1 MRGFYLKLSS
11 KFIASNL
18 LLVMVIAAVGGL
30 GYWGNSYSGARY
42 ESANASAAL
51 VLKVKD
57 AQLALSG
64 YRLSGDEQLSLE
76 ASEAAQHAVQSAA
89 DIAAGD
95 EIVSELGSFVAAI
108 DTFHQRFE
116 QNRTLEKSVVTGI
129 EALLANVSDQSA
141 RARVAFEEKSQLAQ
155 HAEAQRGA
163 AFSALS
169 QVNEIAEAVNRLAT
183 TNLKFS
189 YTWQPDLAESV
200 QDQSANLAAL
210 LGERSEV
217 AGLGASKGS
226 FADVARLLGDF
237 DGAFEKFF
245 KNSDAIAAAD
255 AEIALRDMA
264 GQVGTLR
271 EALSTEFAKATS
283 TSADTASEMRDSQA
297 VMRAAQ
303 EVLRE
308 MLKLRSFIQEMMTST
323 DADELRSNF
332 ELAQAAEDAITSVL
346 GSLDIKQTAVDD
358 LGRGIAELY
367 QSFNQLLVEE
377 ESVDLLAEQSG
388 TRLTRYRDNVVLSAH
403 SAATLAGNGILTGLA
418 FGFVLASLLAFLL
431 HRDVVRPLLA
441 LGGDLKRIVA
451 GDFAASVDVQTRRDE
466 LGLIGQHVVALRD
479 ASKEKEQLE
488 EEVREREE
496 EAAREKR
503 QQREEIVA
511 QFEAT
516 VIAALSDAQET
527 LSRVDGAVGEMLM
540 ASDKSSDVS
549 LQSREATER
558 ATQSVQAV
566 ASATEEMSNTIKE
579 ISARIEDCV
588 SVSSDVGQSGADVRT
603 SIEALVRAS
612 DSIAGAVVLIADIAE
627 QTNLLALNAT
637 IEAARAGEAGKGFVV
652 VANEVKS
659 LAQQSAKVTEEIENR
674 IRVIQ
679 SETERAVSS
688 SGAIGDAITRLEEI
702 TANVSAAIQQQNA
715 ATSEIARSS
724 STAATETATA
734 YDNSHAAQEVA
745 DQTKIIGTNLQNEIH
760 ALGKT
765 TDSLRQRSVEF
776 AHALKQD

>member
-1 MRGFYLKLSS
+1 M
-11 KFIASNL
+11 
-18 LLVMVIAAVGGL
+18 VMVIAAVGGL

-76 ASEAAQHAVQSAA
+76 ASEAAQHAVRSAA

-108 DTFHQRFE
+108 ETFHQRFA

-141 RARVAFEEKSQLAQ
+141 RARAEFEEKSQLAQ

-217 AGLGASKGS
+217 AGLDASKGS

-264 GQVGTLR
+264 RQVGTLR
-271 EALSTEFAKATS
+271 EALSTEFAKATR

-297 VMRAAQ
+297 VMRTAQ

-323 DADELRSNF
+323 NANELRSNF
-332 ELAQAAEDAITSVL
+332 ELSQAAEDAIKSVL
-346 GSLDIKQTAVDD
+346 GRLDIKQTAVDD

-377 ESVDLLAEQSG
+377 ENVDLLAEQSG

-403 SAATLAGNGILTGLA
+403 SAATFAGNGILTGLV

-441 LGGDLKRIVA
+441 LGGDLKRIVT
-451 GDFAASVDVQTRRDE
+451 GDFDASVDVQTRRDE
-466 LGLIGQHVVALRD
+466 LGLIGQHVVTLRD

-488 EEVREREE
+488 EEIREREE
-496 EAAREKR
+496 ETAREKR

-527 LSRVDGAVGEMLM
+527 LCRVDGAVGEMLM

-549 LQSREATER
+549 LLSREATER

-603 SIEALVRAS
+603 AIEALVRAS

-745 DQTKIIGTNLQNEIH
+745 DQTKMIGTNLQNEIH

-776 AHALKQD
+776 AHALNQD